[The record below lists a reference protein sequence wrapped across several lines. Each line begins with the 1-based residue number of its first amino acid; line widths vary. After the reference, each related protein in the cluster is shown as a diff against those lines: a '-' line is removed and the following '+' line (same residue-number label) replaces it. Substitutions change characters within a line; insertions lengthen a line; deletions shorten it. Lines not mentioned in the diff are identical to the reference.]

1 MDDVTKIAEEMLEN
15 HKEWDALVKKNQKKW
30 LSEYKKLISDGRM
43 FWGTDFSTY
52 VVFKVFE
59 YAFED
64 MIDDCYEGLSDG
76 DNITRTE
83 VAYGLFGEVVE
94 NSDIIGSLKGGAE
107 A

>member
-1 MDDVTKIAEEMLEN
+1 MDDATKIAEEMLEN
-15 HKEWDALVKKNQKKW
+15 HKKWDALAKKNQRKW
-30 LSEYKKLISDGRM
+30 LSEYKELLSDGKM

-52 VVFKVFE
+52 SIFKVFE
-59 YAFED
+59 HAFED
-64 MIDDCYEGLSDG
+64 MIDECYDELSDG

>member
-1 MDDVTKIAEEMLEN
+1 MGDAIKIAEEMLDN
-15 HKEWDALVKKNQKKW
+15 HKEWDTLVKKNQKKW
-30 LSEYKKLISDGRM
+30 LSEYKELISDGRM

-52 VVFKVFE
+52 SFFKVFE

-64 MIDDCYEGLSDG
+64 MIDECYDELGDG
-76 DNITRTE
+76 DNMSRTE

-94 NSDIIGSLKGGAE
+94 SSDIMDSLKGGAE